1 MARARELPSQV
12 DFHRTKYGREILID
26 VAWVREMPTFI
37 LEKPHRL
44 SFYDILLVTRGRGS
58 FWLDGN
64 RYAVLPRQVL
74 FTTPGQVRD
83 WDVRN
88 LDGLCLF
95 FPAAFLEEFFSDA
108 QFLYR
113 LPFFHAGSSAAAVRL
128 TAARE
133 RVLRASLSRMRAELH
148 RWRHD
153 SAHLLRARLYETLIQ
168 LGRVYA
174 QHHRV
179 NAVRTA
185 NRVVIDFQHLVN
197 QRAAARHSVN
207 SYARELAVSPS
218 HLRMLCRR
226 HLGVSAK
233 GVIQERLEV
242 AARRQLLF
250 TDDSAEQVAASLG
263 FRDPSYFARF
273 FRRRTGATPGRFRES
288 VRKGDGG

>member
-1 MARARELPSQV
+1 MARTRALPSQV

-26 VAWVREMPTFI
+26 IAWVREMPTFI
-37 LEKPHRL
+37 LERPHRL
-44 SFYDILLVTRGRGS
+44 SFYDILLVTQGRGS

-83 WDVRN
+83 WDVKN

-113 LPFFHAGSSAAAVRL
+113 LPFFHAGSSAAASIRL
-128 TAARE
+128 TVARE
-133 RVLRASLSRMRAELH
+133 QILRASLTRMRAELH

-174 QHHRV
+174 HRHRV
-179 NAVRTA
+179 SALRTP
-185 NRVVIDFQHLVN
+185 NRVVIDFQQLVN
-197 QRAAARHSVN
+197 QRAALRHTVN
-207 SYARELAVSPS
+207 SFARELAVSPS

-233 GVIQERLEV
+233 EVIQERLEV

-273 FRRRTGATPGRFRES
+273 FRRRTGASPGRFRES
-288 VRKGDGG
+288 ARRP